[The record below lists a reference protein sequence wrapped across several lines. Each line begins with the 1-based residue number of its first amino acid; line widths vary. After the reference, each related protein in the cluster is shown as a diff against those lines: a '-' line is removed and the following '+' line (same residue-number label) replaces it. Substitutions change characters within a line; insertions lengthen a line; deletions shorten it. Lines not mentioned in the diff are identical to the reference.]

1 MTSKLLLGTAA
12 AFLVWACN
20 QTPPPARARGI
31 PTADP
36 VTIAVTVAKA
46 IDARPAMADSIL
58 ASYNLTAAAY
68 EWRLHEIA
76 SDSSAA
82 ARYALAMQ

>member
-1 MTSKLLLGTAA
+1 MTSKLLLSASA

-20 QTPPPARARGI
+20 QTPAPVRATSSNA
-31 PTADP
+31 PDP
-36 VTIAVTVAKA
+36 MTMAVTIARA
-46 IDARPAMADSIL
+46 IDTNPTQADSIL

-76 SDSSAA
+76 TDPGAA
-82 ARYALAMQ
+82 ERYTLAMQ

>member
-20 QTPPPARARGI
+20 QTPAPVRA
-31 PTADP
+31 PTANAPDP
-36 VTIAVTVAKA
+36 VTMAVTIAKA
-46 IDARPAMADSIL
+46 IDASPAKADSIL
-58 ASYNLTAAAY
+58 ASYNLTADAY

-76 SDSSAA
+76 TDSGAA
-82 ARYALAMQ
+82 ERYTLAMQ